1 MFSCLG
7 FLTVHANVWYNCQT
21 RYLQVMMVNCNLA
34 SSCQYSTY
42 IMGILWTDVKKIA
55 ESLQFPDFLIK
66 YVKKKSVFKKTGNI
80 QDRLLPSAMMWE
92 FPFKGKRANH
102 SKAIRRVQN
111 KTCYLQHGTH
121 THACMETHMVRG
133 ADAHTLCSL
142 GAVPTAIKY
151 RPESFQLTNLC
162 PTANWNVSLPVSH

>member
-1 MFSCLG
+1 M
-7 FLTVHANVWYNCQT
+7 TWHHHV
-21 RYLQVMMVNCNLA
+21 
-34 SSCQYSTY
+34 STAFTY
-42 IMGILWTDVKKIA
+42 WVFYEQMKKISRKVA
-55 ESLQFPDFLIK
+55 VSLFSDHAFKTSL
-66 YVKKKSVFKKTGNI
+66 FKKTGNI

-92 FPFKGKRANH
+92 FPFKGKRVNH
-102 SKAIRRVQN
+102 SKAIRMVQN
-111 KTCYLQHGTH
+111 KTACYLQHGTH

-162 PTANWNVSLPVSH
+162 LTANWNVSLPVSH

>member
-66 YVKKKSVFKKTGNI
+66 YVKRKVCLKRQVTFKI
-80 QDRLLPSAMMWE
+80 VYYPQQWCES
-92 FPFKGKRANH
+92 FPLKERERTTVKRSGGSRIKRAISSMAH
-102 SKAIRRVQN
+102 TRMPVWKHTWSEVQ
-111 KTCYLQHGTH
+111 TH
-121 THACMETHMVRG
+121 THSVLWE
-133 ADAHTLCSL
+133 
-142 GAVPTAIKY
+142 
-151 RPESFQLTNLC
+151 QC
-162 PTANWNVSLPVSH
+162 PQQ

>member
-1 MFSCLG
+1 MSVQHLHNGYFMNRCKKNSRKFAVSRFSDKVC
-7 FLTVHANVWYNCQT
+7 
-21 RYLQVMMVNCNLA
+21 
-34 SSCQYSTY
+34 
-42 IMGILWTDVKKIA
+42 
-55 ESLQFPDFLIK
+55 
-66 YVKKKSVFKKTGNI
+66 KKKSVFKKTGNI
-80 QDRLLPSAMMWE
+80 QDCLLPSAMMRE

-133 ADAHTLCSL
+133 ADAHTFCSL

-162 PTANWNVSLPVSH
+162 PTAN